1 METSLRGLVALGVT
15 VSLAVGALAG
25 CFSKHEATAPSE
37 GSCSFQLGEDVPGST
52 IVVIRDFVF
61 GPNDLRV
68 RAGDRVTWINCDQ
81 DLHTSTA
88 DGGQWA
94 SQLLAPGDRFTQTFT
109 TPGEFPYHCE
119 PHPFMTARVI
129 VE

>member
-1 METSLRGLVALGVT
+1 MGPSVRGLVALGLT
-15 VSLAVGALAG
+15 ASLVAAGLAG
-25 CFSKHEATAPSE
+25 CFSKHEATAPGE
-37 GSCSFQLGEDVPGST
+37 GVCTFQLGEDVPGST

-61 GPNDLRV
+61 GPTDLRV
-68 RAGDRVTWINCDQ
+68 RAGDRVTWINCDE

-88 DGGQWA
+88 NGGQWA
-94 SQLLAPGDRFTQTFT
+94 SQVLAPGDRFTQTFPT
-109 TPGEFPYHCE
+109 TGEFPYHCE